1 MQLNRE
7 CWLEPGEKKRVFD
20 LWKKGHA
27 TQEDKNVMKLRRK
40 KMRRAKAQ
48 LEFNLGTAR
57 Q

>member
-1 MQLNRE
+1 M
-7 CWLEPGEKKRVFD
+7 GKKRVFD

-27 TQEDKNVMKLRRK
+27 TQEDKNVIKLRRK